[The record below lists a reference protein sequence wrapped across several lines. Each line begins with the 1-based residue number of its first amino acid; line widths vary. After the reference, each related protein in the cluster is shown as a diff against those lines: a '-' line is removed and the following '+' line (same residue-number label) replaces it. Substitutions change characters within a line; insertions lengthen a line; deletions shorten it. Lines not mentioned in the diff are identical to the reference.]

1 MPQPLEVGYA
11 AAKWSC
17 VRTFKF
23 SLRSVQNFSSVLY
36 CILQSS
42 VNSSCIRA
50 VAHEE
55 INQSEWSSNHEWCP
69 VVLIIS
75 LSEHKSSSLFPHCF
89 HLSSH
94 NWFVCSSTHSSLY
107 CKIEISVSICPLKAG
122 WLLLSSRPMH
132 FVLWAIVGTSKL
144 VGPSSLVCKIS
155 MWYTSLCSFQS
166 LFNLC
171 SLDGKS
177 VLLEIK
183 FCFCN
188 EASFGLS
195 AS

>member
-89 HLSSH
+89 HL
-94 NWFVCSSTHSSLY
+94 
-107 CKIEISVSICPLKAG
+107 
-122 WLLLSSRPMH
+122 
-132 FVLWAIVGTSKL
+132 AIVGTSKL